1 MEDDEGSLVPP
12 VDGGCN
18 SVRRRSPGG
27 RRKVRAE
34 RWKHLEGLGDHDALS
49 ARLTHASVSP
59 PHACWLTLT
68 VGDALLLLDST
79 TTKKKPPL
87 MIPLL
92 QHTSHPE
99 IWFMECYSVLLK
111 LHECNQTI
119 VVLYDFSHFESHKSH
134 FHITDFRLTASYDLG
149 FAI

>member
-12 VDGGCN
+12 VDGGCY

-49 ARLTHASVSP
+49 GRMTRHASVSP

-79 TTKKKPPL
+79 TMKKKPPL

-92 QHTSHPE
+92 QPKA
-99 IWFMECYSVLLK
+99 ILK
-111 LHECNQTI
+111 YGL
-119 VVLYDFSHFESHKSH
+119 
-134 FHITDFRLTASYDLG
+134 
-149 FAI
+149 

>member
-12 VDGGCN
+12 VDGGCD

-68 VGDALLLLDST
+68 VGDALLLHDST

-92 QHTSHPE
+92 QHKTHPE
-99 IWFMECYSVLLK
+99 IWFMDSYSVLLK
-111 LHECNQTI
+111 LHECKIRQELFTLTFLTLKAI
-119 VVLYDFSHFESHKSH
+119 KVAFTLWIFDS
-134 FHITDFRLTASYDLG
+134 RLVMT
-149 FAI
+149 